1 MFVRSVQRINDQRWD
16 TWVCVDVIHA
26 IEYGS
31 GNYCEL
37 TALKCVERE
46 ILEIVNNCKTD
57 EFYNKNTG
65 ERTYSK
71 AKYKCECADHPNCR
85 EHWIVTNKEDD

>member
-1 MFVRSVQRINDQRWD
+1 MLIKSVERINDQRWD
-16 TWVCVDVIHA
+16 TWVCVDIVYGVGYCPINVSEC
-26 IEYGS
+26 IES
-31 GNYCEL
+31 
-37 TALKCVERE
+37 E
-46 ILEIVNNCKTD
+46 ILKIVNSCKTD